1 MRGIGKDS
9 RDFVK
14 RTEGVVLGEE
24 MRGRSKEEWEDAAR
38 LTARVRSLGE

>member
-1 MRGIGKDS
+1 M
-9 RDFVK
+9 K
-14 RTEGVVLGEE
+14 RTEGGLLGEG